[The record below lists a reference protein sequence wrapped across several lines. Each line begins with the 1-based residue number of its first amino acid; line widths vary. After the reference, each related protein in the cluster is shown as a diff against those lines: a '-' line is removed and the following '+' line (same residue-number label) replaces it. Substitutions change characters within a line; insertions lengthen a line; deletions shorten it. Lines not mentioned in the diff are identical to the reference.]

1 MFGATIAGGLVLTGI
16 GWAACRCVARAW
28 PRVDWA
34 LLIDLAAPFGL
45 FLLLVVA
52 TARPL
57 FAGGVSLAVF
67 GGYAFADAVK
77 RATLLEPV
85 VFSDMS
91 EFIEIFRHP
100 RLYLP
105 FAGTGLVIG
114 GFLVIVAAL
123 GAVFVLEPGQWRWS
137 PWPGATLLALVLVI
151 AIAAFYQ
158 PCLGVVA
165 RFARRLGPEG
175 EPFADAKRLGP
186 LAVLPIY
193 GAIARVERRRRRP
206 APPAP
211 QIGRPR
217 STAPPIVML
226 QCESF
231 FDARRL
237 HPDVPTGLLPAFD
250 HCVRTG
256 IQSGRFGVSGWGA
269 YTVRAEFSALTG
281 LDVAALGFDRWN
293 PYHAFAKAP
302 LPSLAWQLRDQG
314 YRTLCLHPF
323 DKRFY
328 GRRKVMKALGFD
340 EFWGEEH
347 FADGERAGAYIAD
360 AELARRAAAILRDGS
375 RGLFLFAITME
386 NHGPWAS
393 DNGDGPLADPAPKLP
408 DVPGG
413 DELRRFLHGLKHT
426 DAMLGTICETLAG
439 LNGGLVAAYGDHLP
453 SLPAALSA
461 LGFAD
466 NATDYAIW
474 DARGGCGSRRDI
486 GAHELPAALLAAQAG
501 LG

>member
-1 MFGATIAGGLVLTGI
+1 MFGAIIAGGLVLTGL
-16 GWAACRCVARAW
+16 GWAACRWVAHAW

-34 LLIDLAAPFGL
+34 LLVDVAGPFGL
-45 FLLLVVA
+45 FGLLFAA

-57 FAGGVSLAVF
+57 FAGGASLAVF

-77 RATLLEPV
+77 RATLREPV

-100 RLYLP
+100 QLYLP
-105 FAGTGLVIG
+105 FAGPSLVIG
-114 GFLVIVAAL
+114 GFLTIVAAL
-123 GAVFVLEPGQWRWS
+123 GVLLVLEPGQWRWS
-137 PWPGATLLALVLVI
+137 PWPGAIVLALVLIV
-151 AIAAFYQ
+151 ATATFYQ
-158 PCLGVVA
+158 PCLGAVA
-165 RFARRLGPEG
+165 RFARWLGPRG

-193 GAIARVERRRRRP
+193 GAIARAERRQRRP
-206 APPAP
+206 PPPAP
-211 QIGRPR
+211 KIGRPR

-226 QCESF
+226 QCEFF

-237 HPDVPTGLLPAFD
+237 HPDIPVELLPAFD
-250 HCVRTG
+250 HCVRNG
-256 IQSGRFGVSGWGA
+256 IQSGRFAVSGWGA

-293 PYHAFAKAP
+293 PYHAFAKVP
-302 LPSLAWQLRDQG
+302 LPSLAWELRDQG

-328 GRRKVMKALGFD
+328 GRRKVMEALGFD

-347 FADGERAGAYIAD
+347 FADGERAGAFIAD
-360 AELARRAAAILRDGS
+360 AELARRATAILRDGG

-386 NHGPWAS
+386 NHGPWAG
-393 DNGDGPLADPAPKLP
+393 GDWDCSVADPAPMLP
-408 DVPGG
+408 PIAGCN
-413 DELRRFLHGLKHT
+413 ELRRFLHGLKHT

-439 LNGGLVAAYGDHLP
+439 LNGGVVAAYGDHLP

-466 NATDYAIW
+466 SATDYAIW
-474 DARGGCGSRRDI
+474 DARGGQGLRRDI
-486 GAHELPAALLAAQAG
+486 GAHELPAALLAARAA

>member
-1 MFGATIAGGLVLTGI
+1 MFGATLAGGLVLTGL
-16 GWAACRCVARAW
+16 GWAACRWVARAW

-34 LLIDLAAPFGL
+34 LPVDLAGPFGL
-45 FLLLVVA
+45 FAILFAA

-57 FAGGVSLAVF
+57 FAGGASLAVF
-67 GGYAFADAVK
+67 GGFAFADAVK
-77 RATLLEPV
+77 RTTLLEPV

-114 GFLVIVAAL
+114 GFLAIVAAL
-123 GAVFVLEPGQWRWS
+123 GTLLVVEPGQWRWS
-137 PWPGATLLALVLVI
+137 PWFSATVFALVLVI
-151 AIAAFYQ
+151 GIPTFYQ
-158 PCLGVVA
+158 PCLGAIA
-165 RFARRLGPEG
+165 RFARWLRPEG

-186 LAVLPIY
+186 LAILPIY
-193 GAIARVERRRRRP
+193 GAIARAERQHRRP
-206 APPAP
+206 PPPAP

-237 HPDVPTGLLPAFD
+237 HPDMPVELLPAFD
-250 HCVRTG
+250 HCIRTG
-256 IQSGRFGVSGWGA
+256 IQSGRFAVSGWGA

-281 LDVAALGFDRWN
+281 LDVEALGFDRWN
-293 PYHAFAKAP
+293 PYHAFAKTP

-347 FADGERAGAYIAD
+347 FADGERAGPYIAD
-360 AELARRAAAILRDGS
+360 AELARRAAAILRDAR

-386 NHGPWAS
+386 NHGPWVS
-393 DNGDGPLADPAPKLP
+393 DNGHCSLADPAPMLP
-408 DVPGG
+408 TVPGVS
-413 DELRRFLHGLKHT
+413 ELRRFLHGLKHT
-426 DAMLGTICETLAG
+426 DEMLGAVCETLAG
-439 LNGGLVAAYGDHLP
+439 LDGGLVAAYGDHLP
-453 SLPAALSA
+453 SLPAALKA
-461 LGFAD
+461 LGFTD
-466 NATDYAIW
+466 SATDYAIW
-474 DARGGCGSRRDI
+474 DARGGRGSRRDI
-486 GAHELPAALLAAQAG
+486 GAHELPAALLAAQAA